1 MYRINYRINVSEM
14 HDIWGFQREI
24 QCMIWPPGVHGGDVS
39 WGLVLLTYSIPL
51 GMGCRMSL
59 CLPSLMRFWDRY
71 MASGTGAP
79 GAVSYWQHFVSG
91 YRPGHESWIGSSS
104 QTCLSHICF
113 SINPT
118 KISTFNYGCLFQ
130 EYNWSVLETG
140 VEKCWVW
147 SCRARVISKATSN
160 VN

>member
-1 MYRINYRINVSEM
+1 M

-59 CLPSLMRFWDRY
+59 CLPSLLMRFWDRY

-79 GAVSYWQHFVSG
+79 GAVSYWQHFVTG
-91 YRPGHESWIGSSS
+91 CRAGHESWLGSSS
-104 QTCLSHICF
+104 QTCLFHLCF
-113 SINPT
+113 AINRT
-118 KISTFNYGCLFQ
+118 KISTYRTTEVKLCTSWNFWFKIQMECSMHTNVHKQIPFNSH
-130 EYNWSVLETG
+130 WSILLPKSYIKRE
-140 VEKCWVW
+140 
-147 SCRARVISKATSN
+147 
-160 VN
+160 